1 MTIDELRARKQFLL
15 ARKREELD
23 LQAQGKGDNF
33 NLFMINEELLD
44 VSAQLR
50 ALTPS
55 CRVGPKRT
63 THSTYAADRQ
73 QFVDWVRQD
82 TDEEPDDARA
92 QMRKILCGGIAS
104 ISGRQR
110 EILLLW
116 SDGLRG
122 KEIADRLGVDK
133 TTVSRT
139 LKRAK
144 ARVKRVSETRIAI
157 DQLRDEDRLDMSDPE
172 VSKLLMSVLTV
183 HQAVCFYLYYAERL
197 SVREVGQLLQVD
209 HSTVCRTVQRAV
221 DRIND
226 ALGGE
231 VDILENVEELD
242 NLVFAV
248 YRGLCDR
255 GEDLP
260 PVVQTHLR
268 PTPAAEYIT
277 RKGIPRGEGRDSIR
291 HPRLRILTNAD
302 ERGPG
307 RLLRALQERY
317 ADAQGAGWPHPII
330 RWIFRVFQTI
340 TKPRGGDQHGKLR

>member
-1 MTIDELRARKQFLL
+1 MTIDELRTRKQFLL

-183 HQAVCFYLYYAERL
+183 HQAVCFYLYDAERL
-197 SVREVGQLLQVD
+197 SVREVERLAARIKAENPPAAPKKAENVD
-209 HSTVCRTVQRAV
+209 HYYREMQLALNNELGRKVK
-221 DRIND
+221 INLRSED
-226 ALGGE
+226 KG
-231 VDILENVEELD
+231 VVEIA
-242 NLVFAV
+242 F
-248 YRGLCDR
+248 YSK
-255 GEDLP
+255 EDL
-260 PVVQTHLR
+260 QQI
-268 PTPAAEYIT
+268 A
-277 RKGIPRGEGRDSIR
+277 G
-291 HPRLRILTNAD
+291 
-302 ERGPG
+302 
-307 RLLRALQERY
+307 LLSGQHTDPE
-317 ADAQGAGWPHPII
+317 QGNG
-330 RWIFRVFQTI
+330 
-340 TKPRGGDQHGKLR
+340 